1 MLEYNPIPTNK
12 SQHKEGVQSTFIKR
26 VRNKKYK
33 NVFNEIK
40 KLKGDIKKWNI
51 IKVKKN

>member
-12 SQHKEGVQSTFIKR
+12 SQFKEGTQIPSKKR
-26 VRNKKYK
+26 IRNKKYK

-40 KLKGDIKKWNI
+40 QLKGDIKKWNI
-51 IKVKKN
+51 L

>member
-12 SQHKEGVQSTFIKR
+12 SQFKEGTQITSKKR
-26 VRNKKYK
+26 IRDKKHK

-40 KLKGDIKKWNI
+40 KLKI
-51 IKVKKN
+51 